1 MLDPQDIKYMLEKN
15 LFDLNELKRELTS
28 KVNIYKGFFT
38 NFPKNLDMQEKILRN
53 ELRLTIVELNC
64 ELMSLEYQIRDNQSE
79 LLTHNN

>member
-79 LLTHNN
+79 LLTHND

>member
-1 MLDPQDIKYMLEKN
+1 MLDPQDMKYILEKN
-15 LFDLNELKRELTS
+15 LFDLNQLKTELTS
-28 KVNIYKGFFT
+28 KVKIYKGFFT
-38 NFPKNLDMQEKILRN
+38 NFPKNLDMQEKLLRN